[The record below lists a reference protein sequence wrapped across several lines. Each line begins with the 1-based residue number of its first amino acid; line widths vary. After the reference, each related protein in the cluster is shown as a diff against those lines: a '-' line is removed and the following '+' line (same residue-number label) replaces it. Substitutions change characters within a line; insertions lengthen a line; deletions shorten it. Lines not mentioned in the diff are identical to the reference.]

1 MSLLSRLMMLSLATL
16 SLISLSACS
25 QVLPRERG
33 YLALPQMA
41 LNPDPLEFG
50 LRQHT
55 AFSKEAATGGYG
67 GGGGGC
73 GCN

>member
-1 MSLLSRLMMLSLATL
+1 MKLINRSLLIVLMFSGV
-16 SLISLSACS
+16 ACTE
-25 QVLPRERG
+25 VMPRQRG
-33 YLALPQMA
+33 NLALSQMA
-41 LNPDPLEFG
+41 FTTDSLEFG

-55 AFSKEAATGGYG
+55 AFSKESAAGGYG

>member
-1 MSLLSRLMMLSLATL
+1 MKFIKIFMLIA
-16 SLISLSACS
+16 ACTACTE
-25 QVLPRERG
+25 VLPRQRG
-33 YLALPQMA
+33 NLALPQMS
-41 LNPDPLEFG
+41 LVPDAMEFG

-55 AFSKEAATGGYG
+55 AFSKESATGGYG

>member
-1 MSLLSRLMMLSLATL
+1 MKRVNI
-16 SLISLSACS
+16 LILTGFVVVCTACTE
-25 QVLPRERG
+25 VLPRQRG
-33 YLALPQMA
+33 NLALPQMA
-41 LNPDPLEFG
+41 LTPDAMEFS

-55 AFSKEAATGGYG
+55 AYSKESATGGYG

>member
-1 MSLLSRLMMLSLATL
+1 MKNIFLVVLLLSTL
-16 SLISLSACS
+16 NGCTD
-25 QVLPRERG
+25 VLPRQRG
-33 YLALPQMA
+33 NLALPQMA
-41 LNPDPLEFG
+41 LTPDTLEFG

-55 AFSKEAATGGYG
+55 AFSKEAASGGYG

>member
-1 MSLLSRLMMLSLATL
+1 MEHINRCLLVALVLSGA
-16 SLISLSACS
+16 ACTEVRPS
-25 QVLPRERG
+25 QRG
-33 YLALPQMA
+33 NLALSQMA
-41 LNPDPLEFG
+41 FTTDGLEFG

-55 AFSKEAATGGYG
+55 AFSKETAAGGYG

>member
-1 MSLLSRLMMLSLATL
+1 MKISQFFLLIIVMFSM
-16 SLISLSACS
+16 ISCTD
-25 QVLPRERG
+25 VLPRQRG
-33 YLALPQMA
+33 NLALSQMA
-41 LNPDPLEFG
+41 FTPDAMEFG

-55 AFSKEAATGGYG
+55 SFSKEAASGGYG

>member
-1 MSLLSRLMMLSLATL
+1 MKILTNCF
-16 SLISLSACS
+16 LIALIVSCVACTEVS
-25 QVLPRERG
+25 PRQRG
-33 YLALPQMA
+33 NLALSQMA
-41 LNPDPLEFG
+41 FTTDGIEFG

-55 AFSKEAATGGYG
+55 AFSKESGAGGYG

>member
-1 MSLLSRLMMLSLATL
+1 MKPIKR
-16 SLISLSACS
+16 LISLWLCLLIVACS
-25 QVLPRERG
+25 DVLPRQRG
-33 YLALPQMA
+33 FLALPQMA
-41 LNPDPLEFG
+41 LTPDAMEFA

-55 AFSKEAATGGYG
+55 AFSKESGSGGYG

>member
-1 MSLLSRLMMLSLATL
+1 MKLINRCLLII
-16 SLISLSACS
+16 LIFSGAACTE
-25 QVLPRERG
+25 VMPRQRG
-33 YLALPQMA
+33 NLALTQMA
-41 LNPDPLEFG
+41 FTTDGLEFG

-55 AFSKEAATGGYG
+55 AFSKESAAGGYG

>member
-1 MSLLSRLMMLSLATL
+1 MKTMKLLLITALSGI
-16 SLISLSACS
+16 LISCTE
-25 QVLPRERG
+25 VLPRQRG
-33 YLALPQMA
+33 NLALPQMSFT
-41 LNPDPLEFG
+41 PDALEFG

-55 AFSKEAATGGYG
+55 AFSKEAAAGGYG

>member
-1 MSLLSRLMMLSLATL
+1 
-16 SLISLSACS
+16 
-25 QVLPRERG
+25 
-33 YLALPQMA
+33 MA
-41 LNPDPLEFG
+41 LTPDAMEFG

-55 AFSKEAATGGYG
+55 FFSKEAGAGGYG

>member
-1 MSLLSRLMMLSLATL
+1 MKVIRMLLMIGAVVGCV
-16 SLISLSACS
+16 ACTE
-25 QVLPRERG
+25 VLPRQRG
-33 YLALPQMA
+33 NLALPQMA
-41 LNPDPLEFG
+41 LTPDALEFS

-55 AFSKEAATGGYG
+55 AFSKESGSGGYG

>member
-1 MSLLSRLMMLSLATL
+1 MKLIKHGFLIALILLGT
-16 SLISLSACS
+16 ACTD
-25 QVLPRERG
+25 VMPRQRG
-33 YLALPQMA
+33 NLALSQMA
-41 LNPDPLEFG
+41 FTTDAMEFG

-55 AFSKEAATGGYG
+55 AFSKEAAAGGYG

>member
-1 MSLLSRLMMLSLATL
+1 MKFIALILMIGLT
-16 SLISLSACS
+16 ACS
-25 QVLPRERG
+25 DVLPRQRG
-33 YLALPQMA
+33 NLALPQMA
-41 LNPDPLEFG
+41 LTPDAQEFA

-55 AFSKEAATGGYG
+55 AFSKEAASGGYG

>member
-1 MSLLSRLMMLSLATL
+1 MKFIKHYLLATL
-16 SLISLSACS
+16 ILSSVACTE
-25 QVLPRERG
+25 VLPRQRG
-33 YLALPQMA
+33 NLALPQMA
-41 LNPDPLEFG
+41 FTTDGLEFE

-55 AFSKEAATGGYG
+55 AFSKESAAGGYG

>member
-1 MSLLSRLMMLSLATL
+1 MPLLLRVLLVVTVVANA
-16 SLISLSACS
+16 ACS
-25 QVLPRERG
+25 EVLPRQRG
-33 YLALPQMA
+33 NLALSQMA
-41 LNPDPLEFG
+41 FTTDSLEFG

-55 AFSKEAATGGYG
+55 SFSKEAGAGGYG

>member
-1 MSLLSRLMMLSLATL
+1 MTL
-16 SLISLSACS
+16 SKTVMVLGLALAMAACS
-25 QVLPRERG
+25 PVLPRQRG
-33 YLALPQMA
+33 NLALPQMA
-41 LNPDPLEFG
+41 LTADAQEFG

-55 AFSKEAATGGYG
+55 AFSKEAGSGGYG

>member
-1 MSLLSRLMMLSLATL
+1 MIIVQSLVIMLCALSLM
-16 SLISLSACS
+16 ACS
-25 QVLPRERG
+25 DVLPRQRG
-33 YLALPQMA
+33 NLALPQMA
-41 LNPDPLEFG
+41 LTTDALEFG

-55 AFSKEAATGGYG
+55 AFSKEAASGGYG